1 VSLWPL
7 VLGITVVALVIV
19 DVEARRRGEA
29 DPRWRRV
36 GSVLHATIVVGV
48 IGLFALIALFFAVLV
63 VVGPIG
69 NP

>member
-1 VSLWPL
+1 LAVDRGPTASARQ
-7 VLGITVVALVIV
+7 TV
-19 DVEARRRGEA
+19 ARRGWAEA
-29 DPRWRRV
+29 DLRWRRV